1 MKAAKKMGKKIQIQP
16 KKSKKN
22 STFDLHNFFN
32 QFRIERSSVIIF
44 RPKNVNLGRVS
55 TKVRE
60 IPWKQNF
67 KNKSHTAFFI
77 GMCREHQCQ
86 KTTFSCPHFF
96 VNALQFQIYF
106 PCALK

>member
-1 MKAAKKMGKKIQIQP
+1 MGKRHKYN
-16 KKSKKN
+16 KKWWK
-22 STFDLHNFFN
+22 TVHFIYTTFFN
-32 QFRIERSSVIIF
+32 QCRIERFSVIIF
-44 RPKNVNLGRVS
+44 RPKNVDLGRVS
-55 TKVRE
+55 SKVRE
-60 IPWKQNF
+60 IPWQQNF

-96 VNALQFQIYF
+96 VNTLQFQIYF

>member
-1 MKAAKKMGKKIQIQP
+1 MKAAKKMGKKTQIQQ
-16 KKSKKN
+16 KKSKKQYI
-22 STFDLHNFFN
+22 SLTQYFN

-55 TKVRE
+55 TKVQE
-60 IPWKQNF
+60 IPWQQNF
-67 KNKSHTAFFI
+67 KNKRHTAFFI
-77 GMCREHQCQ
+77 GKCRQHQCQ

-96 VNALQFQIYF
+96 VNTLQFQIYF

>member
-1 MKAAKKMGKKIQIQP
+1 MKAAKKMGKKIQIQQ
-16 KKSKKN
+16 KKVKKD

-44 RPKNVNLGRVS
+44 

-60 IPWKQNF
+60 IPWQQNF
-67 KNKSHTAFFI
+67 KNKSLPAFFI
-77 GMCREHQCQ
+77 GKCREHQCQ
-86 KTTFSCPHFF
+86 KTKFSCPHFF